1 MKVLGII
8 PARFQ
13 SSRFPG
19 KPLAMIGSKAMIQ
32 RVYEQASKAFDD
44 VAVATD
50 DDRIF
55 QKVISFNGKA
65 VMTSE
70 SHQSGTDRTAEA
82 ALTYQ
87 LNAKKTFD
95 VVVNIQ
101 GDEPFIRPQQL
112 QQLAATFE
120 DPSVQIATL
129 VKKIETEE
137 ELFNENAVKVVKN
150 AQNGALY
157 FSRFPI
163 PFMRGADKKDWV
175 KKHTY
180 FKHIGV
186 YAYRYSVLQEITKLP
201 QSSLELS
208 EKLEQNRWLENGYK
222 IKVSETDFQSLAV
235 DTPEDLE
242 KIIATMNPD

>member
-87 LNAKKTFD
+87 LNTKKTFD

>member
-129 VKKIETEE
+129 VKKIDTEE

>member
-1 MKVLGII
+1 MKVLGVI
-8 PARFQ
+8 PARFK
-13 SSRFPG
+13 STRFPG
-19 KPLAMIGSKAMIQ
+19 KPLAMIGSKPMIQ
-32 RVYEQASKAFDD
+32 RVYEQATKAFDD
-44 VAVATD
+44 VVVATD
-50 DDRIF
+50 DEKIF
-55 QKVISFNGKA
+55 NKVHQFGGKA

-70 SHQSGTDRTAEA
+70 NHQSGTDRTEEA
-82 ALTYQ
+82 AEKYQ
-87 LNAKKTFD
+87 KKTAKTFD
-95 VVVNIQ
+95 VVINIQ
-101 GDEPFIRPQQL
+101 GDEPFIRPEQL
-112 QQLAATFE
+112 KQLAATFE
-120 DPSVQIATL
+120 DESVQIATL

-150 AQNGALY
+150 AQNEALY
-157 FSRFPI
+157 FSRFPL
-163 PFMRGADKKDWV
+163 PFMRGEEKRDWV

-186 YAYRYSVLQEITKLP
+186 YAYRYNVLQKVTKLP

-242 KIIATMNPD
+242 KIITTMHPD

>member
-82 ALTYQ
+82 AL
-87 LNAKKTFD
+87 
-95 VVVNIQ
+95 
-101 GDEPFIRPQQL
+101 
-112 QQLAATFE
+112 
-120 DPSVQIATL
+120 
-129 VKKIETEE
+129 
-137 ELFNENAVKVVKN
+137 
-150 AQNGALY
+150 
-157 FSRFPI
+157 
-163 PFMRGADKKDWV
+163 
-175 KKHTY
+175 
-180 FKHIGV
+180 
-186 YAYRYSVLQEITKLP
+186 
-201 QSSLELS
+201 
-208 EKLEQNRWLENGYK
+208 
-222 IKVSETDFQSLAV
+222 
-235 DTPEDLE
+235 
-242 KIIATMNPD
+242 

>member
-32 RVYEQASKAFDD
+32 RVYEQASKAFDN

-163 PFMRGADKKDWV
+163 PFMRGSDKKDWV

>member
-19 KPLAMIGSKAMIQ
+19 KPLAMIDSKAMIQ

-87 LNAKKTFD
+87 LNTKKTFD